1 MYRLKS
7 WAIGIGAALAI
18 FVPPV
23 SAVAHGLEIESA
35 VVSGTVTASND
46 RTAYLTIVNEGY
58 HAEYLYGASTPLAT
72 RVELHRTRGQSEMVP
87 VKRVE
92 IPMSDQL
99 DMRRAGY
106 HLMLIGIKRPLR
118 IGENIPVSLSFGDGR
133 IQKTTLKVAGE

>member
-46 RTAYLTIVNEGY
+46 GTAYLTIVNEAY

>member
-46 RTAYLTIVNEGY
+46 RTDYLTIVNEAY